1 MAKIEKIGN
10 IQIVDNKEDKFFYFP
25 MISMVCTGSGYHKE
39 SQVLNNQLLG
49 FLCYKVI
56 VPKLFHHPLNK
67 NFSLNKY
74 VVCFCRS
81 IKSEYFG
88 EEDRIKDSLLWK
100 RVFGRR

>member
-10 IQIVDNKEDKFFYFP
+10 IQVADNKEDKFFYFP
-25 MISMVCTGSGYHKE
+25 MISMACTGSGYHKE

>member
-1 MAKIEKIGN
+1 MEKIGN
-10 IQIVDNKEDKFFYFP
+10 MQITDNKENKFFCFP
-25 MISMVCTGSGYHKE
+25 IISMACTGSGYHKE

>member
-25 MISMVCTGSGYHKE
+25 MISMACTGSGYHKE

>member
-10 IQIVDNKEDKFFYFP
+10 VQIVDNKEDKFFYFP
-25 MISMVCTGSGYHKE
+25 MISMACTGSGYHKE